1 MQILPKG
8 VYDLINQL
16 SQLPSIGPKTAERLT
31 FYLLK
36 QGDINSLGESV
47 LHLRD
52 NITKCQNCT
61 TYTDKDI
68 CDICDSPSRDDS
80 TIIVV
85 SSPLDII
92 AIEKTGLF
100 NGKYHVLHGYISPVD
115 GIGPDDIEINRLLIR
130 VKDKKPNEVIIATN
144 PNIEG
149 ETTALYIAKKINPLS
164 IKVTRIAH
172 GLPVGSDLEYADQ
185 MTLSKALD
193 NRRSMESE

>member
-52 NITKCQNCT
+52 NIAKCQNCT

-100 NGKYHVLHGYISPVD
+100 NGRYHVLHGYISPVD